1 MNDDPN
7 DERLVS
13 RLNDHPNDERLVSP
27 GPVGPTL
34 FPLQKR
40 EWDRVKTIV
49 LVWNLAVFV
58 FVLWLDL
65 RPLIAGLVAAGLM
78 LLLNVAIEAILRRWA
93 SRQNL

>member
-7 DERLVS
+7 
-13 RLNDHPNDERLVSP
+13 NARLVSP

-49 LVWNLAVFV
+49 LVWNLAVFL

-65 RPLIAGLVAAGLM
+65 RPLIAALVAAGLM
-78 LLLNVAIEAILRRWA
+78 LLLNVVIEATLRRWA
-93 SRQNL
+93 RAGKIASDDPPENPEKD